1 MSALRIH
8 KLSVDLVNKIAA
20 GEVVERPASVVKE
33 LVENSLDA
41 GATRIDVALEDGGKR
56 LIRVSDDGAG
66 MSPADLALAFEPHAT
81 SKLLKP
87 DDLFDIRTLG
97 FRGEALAS
105 VASIS
110 HCRAVSRERGAR
122 EGASIECDGGRM
134 GAVRASGAPEGTL
147 IEARDLFFNTPARL
161 KFLRT
166 SATEL
171 RHVVEMLTRLALPH
185 PQVAFQL
192 THNQKPVLR
201 LEPAAGARERMAAL
215 FSPKLAESLLPLESR
230 SSAMEIHGF
239 ISPPGAGETQSLQY
253 IFLNGRYIR
262 DRAIQRAIAEAYR
275 SRMMRGK
282 FPALFLDLQMDPA
295 RVDVNV
301 HPTKIEVRFRDSG
314 AVFAQ
319 LLSALEKT
327 LASAGGV
334 AGISPAPAEAE
345 RREPVPESQ
354 RKENVRKAVIE
365 FFERTAAVSPR
376 PEGGAGALSSVVG
389 AQHLS
394 AEAPAKAEA
403 APSDVPP
410 PQNDAQTAQAAIA
423 PPLTGGRAQHAAPLQ
438 PGQPSLATHTSPA
451 SIGAFFQVHDSY
463 IVEET
468 PDGFLLI
475 DQHALHERIL
485 YEELRRRVSQASVP
499 RQRLLAPEVVELRA
513 AEFLQVM
520 EWRASLLKMGLEV
533 EEFGERTVAIQA
545 VPHMATGVDPRE
557 LLMQLL
563 RDKEERAAGRPVER
577 EELLLRSIACKAA
590 IKAGERLSPARIQA
604 LLEQRNRIG
613 PEPTCPHGRPTTLRF
628 RLDEI
633 EKQFKRK

>member
-1 MSALRIH
+1 MSAPHIR
-8 KLSVDLVNKIAA
+8 KLPMDLVNKIAA

-41 GATRIDVALEDGGKR
+41 GAARITVALEDGGKR
-56 LIRVSDDGAG
+56 LIRVSDDGTG
-66 MSPADLALAFEPHAT
+66 MSPADLALAFESHAT
-81 SKLLKP
+81 SKLLKA

-105 VASIS
+105 VASVS
-110 HCRAVSRERGAR
+110 HCKAVSRERGAS
-122 EGASIECDGGRM
+122 EGASIECDAGRM
-134 GAVRASGAPEGTL
+134 GAVRACGAPEGTL

-185 PQVAFQL
+185 PQVAFEL
-192 THNQKPVLR
+192 THNQKPLLR
-201 LEPAAGARERMAAL
+201 LEPAAGARERLAAL
-215 FSPKLAESLLPLESR
+215 FTPKLAESLLPVESR

-253 IFLNGRYIR
+253 VFLNGRYIR

-282 FPALFLDLQMDPA
+282 FPAVFLDLRLDPA

-319 LLSALEKT
+319 VLSALEKT
-327 LASAGGV
+327 LASAGSV
-334 AGISPAPAEAE
+334 AGISPAPAAAE
-345 RREPVPESQ
+345 REPVPESQ

-365 FFERTAAVSPR
+365 FFERTAAGPQARDIALPR
-376 PEGGAGALSSVVG
+376 PVTLPGDVG
-389 AQHLS
+389 AQH
-394 AEAPAKAEA
+394 A
-403 APSDVPP
+403 APSGVP
-410 PQNDAQTAQAAIA
+410 TAQEA
-423 PPLTGGRAQHAAPLQ
+423 PSAPQPAGTMPPSETGAQHAAPLQ
-438 PGQPSLATHTSPA
+438 SAQPPPGPQTPPA
-451 SIGAFFQVHDSY
+451 RIGAFFQVHDTY

-499 RQRLLAPEVVELRA
+499 RQRLMAPEVVELRA

-520 EWRASLLKMGLEV
+520 EWREPLLKMGLEV

-563 RDKEERAAGRPVER
+563 RDNEERAAGRTADR
-577 EELLLRSIACKAA
+577 EEQLLCSIACKAA

-604 LLEQRNRIG
+604 LLEQRNRLG

-628 RLDEI
+628 RTDEI
-633 EKQFKRK
+633 EKQFHRK